1 MESSSGSP
9 PPGDAPASGGSPWTP
24 RSTRAATDPALPR
37 MDRVPLAGVR
47 VADLSRV
54 LAGPYCTMVLADLGA
69 DVVKVERPEGGDE
82 TRSWGPPFAGG
93 EAAYYL
99 SVNRSKRSCALD
111 LSQPEGRA
119 LALELCAGADI
130 VIENF
135 KVGGADRLGVGYD
148 QVRERNPRVVY
159 CSITGFGSERTPPG
173 RPGYDFV
180 AQAESGLMS
189 ITGPEEGPPY
199 KVGVALVDVLTGL
212 HAAAAVLGALH
223 GGEGARI
230 EVPLLDSGLASLVN
244 VAQNALVTA
253 TDPERHGNAHPNIV
267 PYQDFETSSG
277 RIAVA
282 AANDGLF
289 RALCSVLDLPAL
301 PADDRFSTNAGR
313 VEHRRELIPLLQ
325 ERFRERSAE
334 DWLTGLDAAGVP
346 AGKVRSVPD
355 ALEAAAAAGRAVTV
369 TLEHPTAGTL
379 DLVGSPI
386 WGATRSDPT
395 PPPLLGEHTA
405 EVLTELG
412 RSEDEIA
419 GLAARGV
426 VGLPQAASPP
436 PANDGH

>member
-1 MESSSGSP
+1 MQSSPGSAP
-9 PPGDAPASGGSPWTP
+9 DIDRGPGGA
-24 RSTRAATDPALPR
+24 
-37 MDRVPLAGVR
+37 PLAGLR

-99 SVNRSKRSCALD
+99 SVNRGKRSCALD
-111 LSQPEGRA
+111 LAQPEGRA
-119 LALELCAGADI
+119 LALELCAGADV

-135 KVGGADRLGVGYD
+135 KVGGADRLGVGYE

-159 CSITGFGSERTPPG
+159 CSITGFGSEREPPG

-189 ITGPEEGPPY
+189 ITGPEDGPPY
-199 KVGVALVDVLTGL
+199 KVGVALVDVLAGL
-212 HAAAAVLGALH
+212 HAAAAVLAALH
-223 GGEGARI
+223 GGAGARI
-230 EVPLLDSGLASLVN
+230 EVPLLDSGLAGLVN
-244 VAQNALVTA
+244 VAQNALVTGRE
-253 TDPERHGNAHPNIV
+253 PERHGNAHPNIV

-289 RALCSVLDLPAL
+289 RALCSVMRLEELSSDE
-301 PADDRFSTNAGR
+301 RFATNAAR
-313 VEHRRELIPLLQ
+313 VEHRGELVPLL
-325 ERFRERSAE
+325 EARFRDRAAE
-334 DWLTGLDAAGVP
+334 DWLADLGAAGVP

-355 ALEAAAAAGRAVTV
+355 ALAAAGAAGRPATVTV
-369 TLEHPTAGTL
+369 EHPTAGPL
-379 DLVGSPI
+379 DLVASPI
-386 WGATRSDPT
+386 WGVTRTEAT

-405 EVLTELG
+405 EVLGELG
-412 RSEDEIA
+412 RSPEEIES
-419 GLAARGV
+419 LAARGV
-426 VGLPQAASPP
+426 VALS
-436 PANDGH
+436 